1 MIKNV
6 VFDINGVLTNI
17 ISLETVAAFDYSL
30 KEGAVFIKLA
40 SSEIW
45 QKYDLGFY
53 KTRES
58 MIDDF
63 CRIYPEDSEVIA
75 IVLRKPFRYTV
86 NDKMVKFLVA
96 LKKKYNVYL
105 LSNVGQQ
112 DLDRIRD
119 RKFMTVSDGGV
130 FSCEEGCVKPD
141 KKIYERL
148 IEKYGIIPEET
159 VFIDDGAANVAAARK
174 MGFHAVRYITER
186 RTESEVCRIIALE

>member
-17 ISLETVAAFDYSL
+17 ISLETVSNFDYTL
-30 KEGAVFIKLA
+30 KEGAVFIKIA

-45 QKYDLGFY
+45 KKYDLGFY

-58 MIDDF
+58 MIEDL
-63 CRIYPEDSEVIA
+63 CNLYPEDSKVIA
-75 IVLRKPFRYTV
+75 RVLRKPFRYTV
-86 NDKMVKFLVA
+86 NEKMVKFLVA

-112 DLDRIRD
+112 DLDRVRD

-130 FSCEEGCVKPD
+130 FSGAEG
-141 KKIYERL
+141 
-148 IEKYGIIPEET
+148 
-159 VFIDDGAANVAAARK
+159 
-174 MGFHAVRYITER
+174 
-186 RTESEVCRIIALE
+186 

>member
-17 ISLETVAAFDYSL
+17 MSLETVASFDYTL
-30 KEGAVFIKLA
+30 AEGAVFIKLA

-45 QKYDLGFY
+45 KNYDLGFY

-63 CRIYPEDSEVIA
+63 CRIYPDDAEVIER
-75 IVLRKPFRYTV
+75 VLRKPFRYTA
-86 NDKMVKFLVA
+86 NEKMVSFLVS

-112 DLDRIRD
+112 DLERIAD
-119 RKFMTVSDGGV
+119 RKFMTAADGGV
-130 FSCEEGCVKPD
+130 FSCMEGCVKPD
-141 KKIYERL
+141 QKIYEKL
-148 IEKYGIIPEET
+148 IEKYGIVPEET
-159 VFIDDGAANVAAARK
+159 VFIDDGAANVATARK
-174 MGFHAVRYITER
+174 MGFHAVRYITAR
-186 RTESEVCRIIALE
+186 RTESQVCRIIALE

>member
-17 ISLETVAAFDYSL
+17 ISLETVSNFDYTL
-30 KEGAVFIKLA
+30 KEGAVFIKIA

-45 QKYDLGFY
+45 KKYDLGFY

-58 MIDDF
+58 MIEDL
-63 CRIYPEDSEVIA
+63 CNLYPEDSKVIA
-75 IVLRKPFRYTV
+75 RVLRKPFRYTV
-86 NDKMVKFLVA
+86 NEKMVKFLVA

-141 KKIYERL
+141 RIIYEKL
-148 IEKYGIIPEET
+148 IEKYEIVPEET
-159 VFIDDGAANVAAARK
+159 VFIDDGAANVKTARK
-174 MGFHAVRYITER
+174 LGFHAVRYVTER